1 MRARLSRALGSE
13 NMRPQFGTRLSRFLR
28 GGVVLSALEGW
39 TLQTLVSSLPPDLR
53 QIVEAQFQRYV
64 LVQREVDGRALNFY
78 PRRSEVKAGLSA
90 PALQMKREETPLV
103 RIKFSIAGHGYS
115 LHAVLTAVLGR
126 VFCISFSSDVRPFAA
141 ASIFE
146 LENVEQSWRSN
157 FNVTKAQQ
165 AVQPDRRE
173 DAAPG

>member
-1 MRARLSRALGSE
+1 MRT
-13 NMRPQFGTRLSRFLR
+13 QFGTRLSRFLR
-28 GGVVLSALEGW
+28 GGVALSALEGW
-39 TLQTLVSSLPPDLR
+39 TLQTLVLALPSGLR
-53 QIVEAQFQRYV
+53 QIVESQFQRYV

-78 PRRSEVKAGLSA
+78 PRRREMKAGLSA
-90 PALQMKREETPLV
+90 PALQMEGEEAPLV
-103 RIKFSIAGHGYS
+103 RIKFSIAGHGRS
-115 LHAVLTAVLGR
+115 LYAVLAAVLGR
-126 VFCISFSSDVRPFAA
+126 AFCVSFNSDVRPFAA
-141 ASIFE
+141 ASEFK

>member
-1 MRARLSRALGSE
+1 MRT
-13 NMRPQFGTRLSRFLR
+13 QFGTRLSRFLR
-28 GGVVLSALEGW
+28 GGIVLSALESW
-39 TLQTLVSSLPPDLR
+39 TLQSLVSSLPPDLR

-78 PRRSEVKAGLSA
+78 PRRSEMKEGLSA
-90 PALQMKREETPLV
+90 PVLQMEAEEAPLV
-103 RIKFSIAGHGYS
+103 RIKFSVAGHERS

-126 VFCISFSSDVRPFAA
+126 AFCVSFSNDVRPFSA
-141 ASIFE
+141 ASGFE

-157 FNVTKAQQ
+157 FNLAKAQQ

>member
-1 MRARLSRALGSE
+1 MRL
-13 NMRPQFGTRLSRFLR
+13 QFGTRLTRFLR
-28 GGVVLSALEGW
+28 GGVVLSDLEGW
-39 TLQTLVSSLPPDLR
+39 TLQTLVSSLPAGLR

-78 PRRSEVKAGLSA
+78 PRRSEMKAGLFA
-90 PALQMKREETPLV
+90 PALKMEVEETPLV
-103 RIKFSIAGHGYS
+103 RIKFSVTGHGRS

-126 VFCISFSSDVRPFAA
+126 AFCVSFSNDTRPFAA
-141 ASIFE
+141 ASVFE
-146 LENVEQSWRSN
+146 LENVEQAWRSN

-173 DAAPG
+173 DAVPG

>member
-1 MRARLSRALGSE
+1 LGFEEMRT
-13 NMRPQFGTRLSRFLR
+13 QFGTRLSRFLR

-39 TLQTLVSSLPPDLR
+39 AVRTLVSSLPPDLQ

-78 PRRSEVKAGLSA
+78 PRRSEMTAGLSA
-90 PALQMKREETPLV
+90 PALQMEGEEAPLV
-103 RIKFSIAGHGYS
+103 RIKFSVAGHGCS
-115 LHAVLTAVLGR
+115 LHAVLSAVLGR
-126 VFCISFSSDVRPFAA
+126 AFCVSFNKDVRPFAA
-141 ASIFE
+141 ASGFE

-157 FNVTKAQQ
+157 FNVAKAQQ